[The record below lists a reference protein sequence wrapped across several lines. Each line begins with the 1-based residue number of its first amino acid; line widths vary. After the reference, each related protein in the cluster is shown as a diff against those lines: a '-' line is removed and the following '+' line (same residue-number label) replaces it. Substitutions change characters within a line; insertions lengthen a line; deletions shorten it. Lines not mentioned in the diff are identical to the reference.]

1 MSARYSNTGQAKKP
15 GREDGGADKQ
25 REKEMEDDD
34 DEEGRGL
41 PPARAFGALT
51 TVIGQHSS

>member
-1 MSARYSNTGQAKKP
+1 MSARYSTTGQAKKP

-25 REKEMEDDD
+25 REKEMEDD